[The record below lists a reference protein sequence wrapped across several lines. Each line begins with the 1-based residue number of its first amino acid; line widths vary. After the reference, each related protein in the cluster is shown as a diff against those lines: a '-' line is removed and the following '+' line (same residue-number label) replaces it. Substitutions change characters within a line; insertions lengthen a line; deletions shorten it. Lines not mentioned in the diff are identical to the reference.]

1 VQIVVVAVGKNKD
14 AYWRSAQADYVRRLG
29 SFASIEV
36 AEVADMPDTV
46 PLTRA
51 LEAEAAEIA
60 RTLKPRD
67 FVCVL
72 TIQGEA
78 FTSERFATFLDRQF
92 ARSFG
97 RYVFVIGGSRGLSTP
112 LIRSADAR
120 LSLSPLTFP
129 HALAR
134 VVLLEQLYRAFTIR
148 AGTPYHK

>member
-1 VQIVVVAVGKNKD
+1 MQIVVVAVGKNKD

-46 PLTRA
+46 PLARA

-92 ARSFG
+92 AQSRG
-97 RYVFVIGGSRGLSTP
+97 RYVFVIGGSRGLSAA

-120 LSLSPLTFP
+120 LSLSSLTFP

-134 VVLLEQLYRAFTIR
+134 VILLEQLYRAFTIR
-148 AGTPYHK
+148 AGSPYHK